1 MKKRAAAIIIQDGMV
16 LLIRRIKPGR
26 DYYTLPGG
34 GVKLDETFAEACS
47 REVKEETGLDVLDQQ
62 VMLKYVNAGYEEC
75 YFIVTTVQ
83 GTPVLG
89 YPESEHQSPENQY
102 IFEWANAQ
110 RLENVN
116 LRPPAARRICLEALH
131 R

>member
-1 MKKRAAAIIIQDGMV
+1 MRKRAAAIIIQDGMV

-62 VMLKYVNAGYEEC
+62 VMLKYINAGYEEC
-75 YFIVTTVQ
+75 YFIVTTAQ

-89 YPESEHQSPENQY
+89 YPEAEHQSPENQY
-102 IFEWANAQ
+102 IFEWVNEQ
-110 RLENVN
+110 QLEIVH
-116 LRPPAARRICLEALH
+116 LLPPAARRICLEALH